1 MGISVCVGDD
11 SFIAV
16 IAKLITLY
24 IAGHDV
30 DRHVEYKKSLEIAKL
45 HSIQCVL
52 L

>member
-1 MGISVCVGDD
+1 MGLSLCVRDD

-30 DRHVEYKKSLEIAKL
+30 DRHVEYKKSLRKAKL
-45 HSIQCVL
+45 HSIQCAL